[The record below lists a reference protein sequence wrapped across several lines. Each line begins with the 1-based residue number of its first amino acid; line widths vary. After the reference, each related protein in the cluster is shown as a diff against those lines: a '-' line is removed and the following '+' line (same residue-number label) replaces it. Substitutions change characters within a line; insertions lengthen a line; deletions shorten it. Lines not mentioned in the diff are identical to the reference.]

1 MRTHKNAGQ
10 SPSNFACT
18 DKTLSFGTFQ
28 TAQLCDT
35 IPLRSDKVAFDSKKL
50 IVSDM

>member
-1 MRTHKNAGQ
+1 MRTHINAGQ

-28 TAQLCDT
+28 TTQLCDT
-35 IPLRSDKVAFDSKKL
+35 IMLRSDKVAF
-50 IVSDM
+50 